1 MFLNFNPRVFFTALM
16 LLVLVLAPVYAS
28 VYSEPFYL
36 TLFGRIVIFAIA
48 ASSLN
53 LILGYGGLVSFG
65 HALYFGLGSY
75 VVGIAANHG
84 IESGWIQL
92 IIVLSACAVIGGLT
106 GVVSLRTNGIAFIMI
121 TLAFSQMF
129 FFLFVSLK
137 QYGGDDGL
145 PLVARSNFGLMDLT
159 NNVILYYLALAVLFV
174 VLWLGHHMIHSR
186 FGMVLRGSKSNERRM
201 KALGFPTLRY
211 KLTAYVISTMICGVA
226 GMLFGNLSN
235 FASPSYL
242 SWATSG
248 DLIVMVMLGG
258 VATLMGPVWGAFAF
272 LLIEEVFKSLSDHS
286 MLYTGALI
294 VVIVLVSKR
303 GLYGALIR
311 WEEGRTVSR
320 LYRNIKAEPSVE
332 NGGISKKTP
341 PLGEVS

>member
-1 MFLNFNPRVFFTALM
+1 MLFNFNPRIFLTALM
-16 LLVLVLAPVYAS
+16 LLMLGLAPVYAA

-53 LILGYGGLVSFG
+53 LILGYGGMVSFG

-75 VVGIAANHG
+75 VVAIAATHG

-92 IIVLSACAVIGGLT
+92 GIVLSICAVIGFLT
-106 GVVSLRTNGIAFIMI
+106 GFVSLRTNGIAFIMI

-145 PLVARSNFGLMDLT
+145 PLAARSNFGFIDLA
-159 NNVILYYLALAVLFV
+159 NNTVLYYLALAVLFI
-174 VLWLGHHMIHSR
+174 VLWIGNHVIHSR

-235 FASPSYL
+235 FVSPSYL
-242 SWATSG
+242 SWTTSG

-258 VATLMGPVWGAFAF
+258 VATLVGPVWGAVAF
-272 LLIEEVFKSLSDHS
+272 LLIEETFKSLTDHS

-294 VVIVLVSKR
+294 LIIVLVSKR
-303 GLYGALIR
+303 GLYGALLK
-311 WEEGRTVSR
+311 WEAKTYGKKGELKSSLTNAAINEQSPPTG
-320 LYRNIKAEPSVE
+320 A
-332 NGGISKKTP
+332 IS
-341 PLGEVS
+341 